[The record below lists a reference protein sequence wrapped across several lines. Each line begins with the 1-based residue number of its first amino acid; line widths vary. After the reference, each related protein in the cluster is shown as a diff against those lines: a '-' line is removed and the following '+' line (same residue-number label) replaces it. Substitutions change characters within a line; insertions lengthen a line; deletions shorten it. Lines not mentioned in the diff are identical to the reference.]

1 MRMKSS
7 YWSIGM
13 SVAAVIGLA
22 APAWAQRGLDGESMR
37 AFGGTYM
44 SDCSNN
50 ASPKVTV
57 FADTLVVL
65 QGNKRLAGTNLQ
77 AQHSYF
83 GRSAPPD
90 YLVALVSEV
99 RGQEMI
105 ALVFRD
111 KSGQYLTVDG
121 DQKVRANLGKTMLG
135 YKYRLCD
142 SGRAAPP
149 APPPPAPPVATQSG
163 EAISNPWDLLM
174 DPAFKSAYYKAL
186 GAHGK
191 EHWLTVLDG
200 PATPNRKMTVAGQE
214 YLFAKS
220 CKNHDCGDNNI
231 VLLYSAPRGVPYG
244 KVFLRRRGSLIG
256 NPPPAVATELDRLW
270 AAEWRQRR

>member
-1 MRMKSS
+1 MNTYRWLICVLMAALLASS
-7 YWSIGM
+7 
-13 SVAAVIGLA
+13 
-22 APAWAQRGLDGESMR
+22 APAWAQRGLDGDSMR

-44 SDCSNN
+44 SDCNNN

-83 GRSAPPD
+83 GRAAPPD

-99 RGQEMI
+99 RGEQLI
-105 ALVFRD
+105 AIVFRD
-111 KSGQYLTVDG
+111 RSGQYLTLDG
-121 DQKVRANLGKTMLG
+121 DQQVRANLGKTMLN
-135 YKYRLCD
+135 YKYRICD
-142 SGRAAPP
+142 AARAAPQ
-149 APPPPAPPVATQSG
+149 PPPPVPPAATQSG
-163 EAISNPWDLLM
+163 EAISNPWDLLK

-186 GAHGK
+186 GSHVK
-191 EHWLTVLDG
+191 EDWLTILDG

-220 CKNHDCGDNNI
+220 CKNHDCSDNNL
-231 VLLYSAPRGVPYG
+231 VLLYSAPRGRP
-244 KVFLRRRGSLIG
+244 
-256 NPPPAVATELDRLW
+256 
-270 AAEWRQRR
+270 